1 MHFHECFS
9 YPNHLMLKPEGF
21 HSIKGG
27 KYKSETKAQLKTL
40 YCLNLY
46 KEFVPIIF
54 GYMLPLV

>member
-1 MHFHECFS
+1 
-9 YPNHLMLKPEGF
+9 MLKPEGF

>member
-1 MHFHECFS
+1 MFFIS
-9 YPNHLMLKPEGF
+9 KPLNAKNLKV
-21 HSIKGG
+21 SIQYKGG
-27 KYKSETKAQLKTL
+27 KYKSEIKAQLKTL